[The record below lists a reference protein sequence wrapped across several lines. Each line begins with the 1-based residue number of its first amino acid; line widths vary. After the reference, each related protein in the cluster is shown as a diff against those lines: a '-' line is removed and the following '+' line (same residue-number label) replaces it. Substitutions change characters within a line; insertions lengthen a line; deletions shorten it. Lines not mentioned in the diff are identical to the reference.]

1 VSIFLTELVFLRSS
15 RDLCRVTC
23 SKARTV
29 IGPTT
34 EKHFMSKNLA
44 QVAGRVLPILVLMW
58 LAGCGAGGSNDA
70 PGGGATTTP
79 TTPGAGGTN
88 YTVGGT
94 VSGLLGTVV
103 LQNNNGNDLT
113 LSANSGFTF
122 TTPAVT
128 GSGYSV
134 TVRTQPAGQTCAVA
148 NGAGTVSEAN
158 VTGVTVTCS
167 SPFPSLALFA
177 GDMERNGSVDGIGA
191 AARFSGPEGVATD
204 SAGNVYVADNDNNTI
219 RKITPEGVVT
229 THAGSG
235 AVGSTDATG
244 TAASFF
250 LPTGVATDSAGNV
263 YVADFY
269 TSIIRKITPERVV
282 TTLVDATGAVARF
295 ALPTGVATDSAG
307 NVYVADWDANAIR
320 KITPA
325 GVIITLAG
333 GSAYYSYPHDI
344 ATDSAGN
351 VYVSDGHTICKIT
364 PEGVLT
370 TLAGTIGV
378 HGSTDATGPAAS
390 FNFPSGIATDSAGN
404 VYVADTG
411 NHTIRKITPTGA
423 VSTVVGAAGQAGFAP
438 GALPGLLNGPIG
450 VAVNGTSLYITL
462 LNGVAVVKNLP

>member
-1 VSIFLTELVFLRSS
+1 
-15 RDLCRVTC
+15 
-23 SKARTV
+23 
-29 IGPTT
+29 
-34 EKHFMSKNLA
+34 MSKNLA
-44 QVAGRVLPILVLMW
+44 QVAGRAFPVLILVC

-70 PGGGATTTP
+70 PGGGATTQTTP
-79 TTPGAGGTN
+79 TTPGGGGTN
-88 YTVGGT
+88 YTVGGAVT
-94 VSGLLGTVV
+94 GLLGTVV

-122 TTPAVT
+122 TTPAAT

-134 TVRTQPAGQTCAVA
+134 TVHTQPAGQTCTVA
-148 NGAGTVSEAN
+148 NGAGTVSETN

-177 GDMERNGSVDGIGA
+177 GDMDLNGSADGIGA

-204 SAGNVYVADNDNNTI
+204 SAGNVYVADNDNNII

-282 TTLVDATGAVARF
+282 TTLADATGAVARF

-325 GVIITLAG
+325 GVVITLAG
-333 GSAYYSYPHDI
+333 GEAQFNYPHDV
-344 ATDSAGN
+344 ATDNAGN
-351 VYVSDGHTICKIT
+351 VYVADGNHTIRKIT
-364 PEGVLT
+364 PAGVLT
-370 TLAGTIGV
+370 TLAGTAGV
-378 HGSTDATGPAAS
+378 TGSTDATGTAAS

-411 NHTIRKITPTGA
+411 NHTIRKITPAGA
-423 VSTVVGAAGQAGFAP
+423 VSTVVGVAGQAGFAP
-438 GALPGLLNGPIG
+438 GALPGLLNGPG
-450 VAVNGTSLYITL
+450 AVAIRGTSLYITL
-462 LNGVAVVKNLP
+462 GNGVAVVRNLP